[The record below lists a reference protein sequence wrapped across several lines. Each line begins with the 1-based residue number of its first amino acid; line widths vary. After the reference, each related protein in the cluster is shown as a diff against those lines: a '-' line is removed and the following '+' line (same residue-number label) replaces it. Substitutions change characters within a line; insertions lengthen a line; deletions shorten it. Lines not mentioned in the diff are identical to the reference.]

1 MKMRVLSVA
10 FPFAPVSAD
19 PVGGAEQI
27 LAQLDRRLVELGH
40 ESVVVAPA
48 GSSVRGRLVPL
59 SAPVGEWN
67 EMACA
72 HQRARTREV
81 IAQALTQAQFDLV
94 HCHGLDFAAY
104 LPPPGVPV
112 LVTLHLPLEWY
123 PGEALRPARPLTFL
137 LPVSDEQCRGAPP
150 GLHLL
155 PPIAN
160 GVPHNPFAGRARKG
174 GFALALGRICPEKG
188 FHDAARA
195 ARMAGVGLRIA
206 GALFPWPLHVRYFH
220 EELEPAL
227 DADRRWVGA
236 IHGLRKQWW
245 LARARC
251 VLIASRARETSSL
264 VAMEALAAGTPVI
277 AYRSGA
283 IPDLIEHG
291 VTGFLVDDVDAMAE
305 AISRVDEIDPLA
317 CVRAAGERCRLACM
331 LGAYL
336 TLYAHLIGYGRET
349 AAARQCA

>member
-1 MKMRVLSVA
+1 MRVLSVG

-19 PVGGAEQI
+19 PVGGAEQV
-27 LAQLDRRLVELGH
+27 LAQLDRHLVELGH
-40 ESVVVAPA
+40 ESVVIAPA

-59 SAPVGEWN
+59 PAPAGEWN
-67 EMACA
+67 EIACA
-72 HQRARTREV
+72 HQRGHTREV
-81 IAQALTQAQFDLV
+81 IAQTMAQTQFDLV

-104 LPPPGVPV
+104 LPPPDVPL
-112 LVTLHLPLEWY
+112 LVTLHLPLDWY
-123 PGEALRPARPLTFL
+123 PDEALRPARPLTFL

-150 GLHLL
+150 GVRLL

-160 GVPHNPFAGRARKG
+160 GVPDNPFAGRGRKR

-188 FHDAARA
+188 CHDAARA
-195 ARMAGVGLRIA
+195 ARTAGVGLRIA
-206 GALFPWPLHVRYFH
+206 GALFPWPSHMRYFR
-220 EELEPAL
+220 EELQPSL
-227 DADRRWVGA
+227 DTERRWIGA
-236 IHGLRKQWW
+236 VHGLRKQWW

-283 IPDLIEHG
+283 IPALIEHG
-291 VTGFLVDDVDAMAE
+291 VTGFLVDDAGGMAK
-305 AISRVDEIDPLA
+305 AIARVDEIDPRA
-317 CVRAAGERCRLACM
+317 CIRVARERCRLACM
-331 LGAYL
+331 LDAYL
-336 TLYAHLIGYGRET
+336 ALYARLIGYGRET